1 MSKKKWSNRKKVIM
15 SVLGVIV
22 VVGLFF
28 GVRMVM
34 GFVKYQQIISGIE
47 IRTPNL
53 TQIQDG
59 TYNGFL
65 DAVEISADVDVTVKD
80 HRITNVVINRHH
92 YGYDRAT
99 AAEAVIH
106 EVVSR
111 QSLEGIDAVSGATNS
126 TKVILKS
133 IQNALESGIK

>member
-1 MSKKKWSNRKKVIM
+1 MTKKKKVILC
-15 SVLGVIV
+15 VVGVV
-22 VVGLFF
+22 VAVGLFF

-34 GFVKYQQIISGIE
+34 GFTKYQQIISGIE
-47 IRTPNL
+47 IQTPNL
-53 TQIQDG
+53 TQVKDG
-59 TYNGFL
+59 TYSGSL
-65 DAVEISADVDVTVKD
+65 DAIAVSANVDVTVKD
-80 HRITNVVINRHH
+80 HIITNIVITKHH

-106 EVVSR
+106 EVINR

-133 IQNALESGIK
+133 IQNALESGIRK